1 MWWVRFSAHAPG
13 PRLASLL
20 MRDAFLKEEREP
32 TEENAGH
39 EGPRLRSEGKAAAG
53 GHSAWCPERGRE
65 GVGGARRPGKAAG
78 DSDLPRNR
86 HWGVPITNRSQG
98 SDEAQQKAV
107 LVRFTQLC

>member
-1 MWWVRFSAHAPG
+1 MWWVHFSAHAPG

-65 GVGGARRPGKAAG
+65 GAGGARRPGKAAG
-78 DSDLPRNR
+78 DSDLPRN
-86 HWGVPITNRSQG
+86 
-98 SDEAQQKAV
+98 
-107 LVRFTQLC
+107 